1 MTQAAAR
8 SRPAPSDPALMTLAQ
23 AAQAIRARQLSSVE
37 ATQAALARIA
47 RWQPRLNCFIA
58 LDAEG
63 ALTQAAALDA
73 DLARGHIRGALHGV
87 PLAHKDMFYRTGR
100 ISTCGSEIR
109 RHWRASTTAT
119 VLARLDGGGAVD
131 LGTLNMS
138 EFAAGPTGHNEHFGH
153 CRNPHNPAHVTGG
166 SSSGS
171 GAAVAARLVY
181 GALGSDTGGSIRLP
195 AAANGVIGLKPT
207 YGRVSRYGAMPR
219 AWSLDH
225 VGTLTRTA
233 EDCALMM
240 AAIAGHDPNDGAIS
254 HEPVPDFAAGLKD
267 GIKGLRVG
275 VVADAHD
282 APVDPEVRGALA
294 ASLDVLRALGA
305 QTVPVR
311 LSHLKQWYDFAE
323 IIAKC
328 EGATVHARWLRERPQ
343 DYSGHVR
350 TRIEA
355 GLVLPATRYLEA
367 LSQRGRHL
375 AEFLAKVMAPVDV
388 IHCPAIPIPIPTIAE
403 TDLEGTGEAV
413 LALVGRITQFTR
425 PFNFLGLPVISVPCG
440 FTRNGL
446 PVAFQ
451 VAAKPFAEPLLLRV
465 AHSYQMATEFHERVP
480 EFA

>member
-1 MTQAAAR
+1 MTVAAAR
-8 SRPAPSDPALMTLAQ
+8 PRTAVADPTLMSLAQ
-23 AAQAIRARQLSSVE
+23 AAAAIRARQLSSVE
-37 ATQAALARIA
+37 ATKAALARIE

-58 LDAEG
+58 VDPEG
-63 ALTQAAALDA
+63 ALEQAAALDA
-73 DLARGHIRGALHGV
+73 ELARGRIRGALHGV
-87 PLAHKDMFYRTGR
+87 PLAHKDMFYRAGR

-109 RHWRASTTAT
+109 RHWRATITAT
-119 VLARLDGGGAVD
+119 VLARLDAAGAVD
-131 LGTLNMS
+131 LGALNMS
-138 EFAAGPTGHNEHFGH
+138 EFAAGPTGHNQHFGH
-153 CRNPHNPAHVTGG
+153 CRNPFNPAHVTGG

-207 YGRVSRYGAMPR
+207 YGRVSRYGAMAR

-225 VGTLTRTA
+225 VGPLTRTA

-240 AAIAGHDPNDGAIS
+240 GAIAGYDPNDGAIS
-254 HEPVPDFAAGLKD
+254 HEPVPDFTAGLAD

-275 VVADAHD
+275 VVADADD
-282 APVDPEVRGALA
+282 APVDEEVRGALA
-294 ASLDVLRALGA
+294 ASLDVLRSLGA
-305 QTVPVR
+305 ETVPVR
-311 LSHLKQWYDFAE
+311 LSHLKDWYYFADT
-323 IIAKC
+323 IAKC
-328 EGATVHARWLRERPQ
+328 EGATIHARWLRERPQ

-367 LSQRGRHL
+367 LSARGRHL
-375 AEFLAKVMAPVDV
+375 AEFLDTVMANIDV
-388 IHCPAIPIPIPTIAE
+388 LHCPAIPIPIPTIAE

-413 LALVGRITQFTR
+413 LALVGRITEFTR
-425 PFNFLGLPVISVPCG
+425 PFNFLGVPTISVPCG

-451 VAAKPFAEPLLLRV
+451 VAAKPFVEPLLLRV
-465 AHSYQMATEFHERVP
+465 AHAYQGAADYHEKVP
-480 EFA
+480 AL

>member
-1 MTQAAAR
+1 MTIAAAR
-8 SRPAPSDPALMTLAQ
+8 SRAVPADPALMSLAQ
-23 AAQAIRARQLSSVE
+23 AAAAIRARQLSSVE

-47 RWQPRLNCFIA
+47 HWQPRLNCFIA

-63 ALTQAAALDA
+63 ALKQAAALDA
-73 DLARGHIRGALHGV
+73 DLARGRIRGALHGV
-87 PLAHKDMFYRTGR
+87 PLAHKDMFYRAGR

-109 RHWRASTTAT
+109 RHWVAGTTAT
-119 VLARLDGGGAVD
+119 VLERLDAAGAVD
-131 LGTLNMS
+131 LGALNMS

-153 CRNPHNPAHVTGG
+153 CRNPFNPAHLTGG

-207 YGRVSRYGAMPR
+207 YGRVSRYGAMAR

-225 VGTLTRTA
+225 VGPLTRTA

-254 HEPVPDFAAGLKD
+254 HEPVPDFTAGLAD

-275 VVADAHD
+275 VVTEADGA
-282 APVDPEVRGALA
+282 AVDEEVRGALA
-294 ASLDVLRALGA
+294 ASVEVLRSLGA
-305 QTVPVR
+305 ETVPVR
-311 LSHLKQWYDFAE
+311 LAHLMEWYYFADT
-323 IIAKC
+323 ISKC
-328 EGATVHARWLRERPQ
+328 EGATIHARWLRERPQ

-350 TRIEA
+350 TRLEA
-355 GLVLPATRYLEA
+355 GLVLPATRYIEA
-367 LSQRGRHL
+367 LSARGRHV
-375 AEFLAKVMAPVDV
+375 AEFLDSVMAGIDV
-388 IHCPAIPIPIPTIAE
+388 LHCPAIPIPIPTIAE
-403 TDLEGTGEAV
+403 TDVEGTGEAV
-413 LALVGRITQFTR
+413 LALVGRITQYTR
-425 PFNFLGLPVISVPCG
+425 PFNFLGIPTISVPCG
-440 FTRNGL
+440 FTGNGL

-465 AHSYQMATEFHERVP
+465 AHAYQAATDFHEQVP
-480 EFA
+480 EIR

>member
-1 MTQAAAR
+1 MTVAAAR
-8 SRPAPSDPALMTLAQ
+8 SRPAPADPALMSLAQ
-23 AAQAIRARQLSSVE
+23 AAAAIRARQLSSVE

-47 RWQPRLNCFIA
+47 DWQPRLNCFIA

-63 ALTQAAALDA
+63 ALKQAAALDA
-73 DLARGHIRGALHGV
+73 DLARGRIRGALHGV
-87 PLAHKDMFYRTGR
+87 PLAHKDMFYRAGR

-109 RHWRASTTAT
+109 RHWRASITAT
-119 VLARLDGGGAVD
+119 VLERLDAAGAVD
-131 LGTLNMS
+131 LGALNMS

-153 CRNPHNPAHVTGG
+153 CRNPFNPAHLTGG

-207 YGRVSRYGAMPR
+207 YGRVSRYGAMAR

-225 VGTLTRTA
+225 VGPLTRTA

-254 HEPVPDFAAGLKD
+254 HAPVPDFTAGLAD

-275 VVADAHD
+275 VVTEADGAS
-282 APVDPEVRGALA
+282 VDEEVRGALA
-294 ASLDVLRALGA
+294 ASVEVLRSLGA
-305 QTVPVR
+305 ETVPVR
-311 LSHLKQWYDFAE
+311 LSHLKDWYDFAE
-323 IIAKC
+323 TIAKC
-328 EGATVHARWLRERPQ
+328 EGATIHARWLRERPQ

-355 GLVLPATRYLEA
+355 GLVLPATRYIEA
-367 LSQRGRHL
+367 LSARGRHV
-375 AEFLAKVMAPVDV
+375 AAFLDTVMADVDV
-388 IHCPAIPIPIPTIAE
+388 LHCPAIPVPIPTIAE

-425 PFNFLGLPVISVPCG
+425 PFNFLGVPAISVPCG
-440 FTRNGL
+440 FTGNGL

-465 AHSYQMATEFHERVP
+465 AASYQAATEFHERVP
-480 EFA
+480 EIG

>member
-1 MTQAAAR
+1 MSVAEVR
-8 SRPAPSDPALMTLAQ
+8 SRSAPADPALMSLAQ
-23 AAQAIRARQLSSVE
+23 AAQAIRARRLSSVE
-37 ATQAALARIA
+37 ATRAALARIE

-58 LDAEG
+58 LDADG
-63 ALTQAAALDA
+63 ALKQAAALDA
-73 DLARGHIRGALHGV
+73 ELARGRIRGALHGV
-87 PLAHKDMFYRTGR
+87 PLAHKDMFYRAGR

-109 RHWRASTTAT
+109 RHWRATATAT
-119 VLARLDGGGAVD
+119 VLERLDAAGAVD

-153 CRNPHNPAHVTGG
+153 CRNPFNPAHVTGG

-195 AAANGVIGLKPT
+195 AAANGVVGLKPT
-207 YGRVSRYGAMPR
+207 YGRVSRHGALAR

-225 VGTLTRTA
+225 VGPLTRTA
-233 EDCALMM
+233 EDSALMM

-254 HEPVPDFAAGLKD
+254 HEPVPDFSAGLAD

-275 VVADAHD
+275 VVDDADG
-282 APVDPEVRGALA
+282 APVDDEVRGALA
-294 ASLDVLRALGA
+294 ASLDVLRSLGA

-311 LSHLKQWYDFAE
+311 LTHLKLWYDFAE
-323 IIAKC
+323 TIAKC
-328 EGATVHARWLRERPQ
+328 EGASVHARWLRERPQ
-343 DYSGHVR
+343 DYSAHVR

-367 LSQRGRHL
+367 LAQRGRHL
-375 AEFLAKVMAPVDV
+375 AEFLDTAMAGVDV
-388 IHCPAIPIPIPTIAE
+388 LHCPAIPIPVPTIAE

-413 LALVGRITQFTR
+413 LALVGRITTFTR

-465 AHSYQMATEFHERVP
+465 AASYQAATDFHERVP
-480 EFA
+480 ELP